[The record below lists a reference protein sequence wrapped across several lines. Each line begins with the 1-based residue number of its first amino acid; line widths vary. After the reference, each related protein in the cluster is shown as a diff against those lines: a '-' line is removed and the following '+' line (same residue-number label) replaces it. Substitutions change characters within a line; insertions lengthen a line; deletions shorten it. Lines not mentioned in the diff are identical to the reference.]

1 MFIEFINYMLK
12 TWIEGEGAQ
21 GPLFKIAWWNHWKHL
36 ETRTNNTNEA
46 YNFRLVVKMGTQ
58 LHPNIWLWV
67 EFIQE
72 ENLQMAIKCASIK
85 LNTYKA
91 RNRTAELKKDL
102 KISEAKVIYL
112 KSNRGFAAVEA
123 LLETYRDLCPKP
135 LFSSH

>member
-1 MFIEFINYMLK
+1 MIIIIIKINLNYRFLLKFIIIENIEFINYMLK

-72 ENLQMAIKCASIK
+72 ENLQMTIK
-85 LNTYKA
+85 
-91 RNRTAELKKDL
+91 
-102 KISEAKVIYL
+102 
-112 KSNRGFAAVEA
+112 FA

-135 LFSSH
+135 LFSSF